1 MPNITPPL
9 LSRSGSTDPAYPAAL
24 VLVVDLQGGILGAD
38 ERLCRLMEQP
48 VGSARTLEVLL
59 PDETA
64 RLVRDFIAGGAQ
76 SEIVQHSLAVPG
88 RPAIP
93 AMIGMARQAAQ
104 IELRIALLAELSD
117 AYAAE
122 MIAQAEILSAML
134 GTAPEAFWCIEY
146 QEPIDLDLTEDSVID
161 QFFRNAR
168 CWRACN
174 PAMARLYQL
183 PHGVDFHDQPVSR
196 YFPETPVNR
205 AMVRDLVRADY
216 ALDGAVAIDHRH
228 DGSEILVV
236 NSFRAKVENGYL
248 LRMWGTVRDISLERA
263 REDNLASQAS
273 EMVGILTALPDPV
286 IVVGQDDGIL
296 AVNPAAERMLGA
308 GLQRGWSLEAAGF
321 PAETVRRLR
330 EMAVL
335 GQGDGVE
342 LQLPC
347 PQSEGG
353 VWLLH
358 SALTEGAE
366 GWLVISAWRQPGH
379 AKPLRRAGGAR

>member
-1 MPNITPPL
+1 MPRITPPSPPQ
-9 LSRSGSTDPAYPAAL
+9 SRSTDAAHPAAF
-24 VLVVDLQGGILGAD
+24 VLAVDPQGGLLGAD
-38 ERLCRLMEQP
+38 PRLCRL
-48 VGSARTLEVLL
+48 LERPACAAQALEAVL
-59 PDETA
+59 PEETA
-64 RLVRDFIAGGAQ
+64 RLVRDFIAGDSA
-76 SEIVQHSLAVPG
+76 SAIVQHSLAVPG

-93 AMIGMARQAAQ
+93 AMIGMARQAARV
-104 IELRIALLAELSD
+104 EVRIALLAELSD

-146 QEPIDLDLTEDSVID
+146 QEPVDLDLSEDSVID

-205 AMVRDLVRADY
+205 AMVRDLVRAGY

-228 DGSEILVV
+228 DGTEMLVV

-263 REDNLASQAS
+263 REDTLANQAS

-308 GLQRGWSLEAAGF
+308 GLQRGWSLKAAGF
-321 PAETVRRLR
+321 PAETIRRLR

-335 GQGDGVE
+335 GQGDDVE
-342 LQLPC
+342 RQLPSH
-347 PQSEGG
+347 QRQGE
-353 VWLLH
+353 VWLLRA
-358 SALTEGAE
+358 ALTEGAE
-366 GWLVISAWRQPGH
+366 GWLVISAWLQPGH
-379 AKPLRRAGGAR
+379 MKPLRRAGGSR